1 MNTRAKWVEG
11 VTDLSGRLGDAA
23 AYLEVPAVAERTG
36 LSPSTI
42 TDLLSRK
49 EITSTTNV
57 LAPISRPAARISN
70 VPLYSEEQVA
80 EVVDRQRRT
89 GHRHLGGGDKPL
101 PSLSAAKCQQRKLVS
116 VREIAELANAKDADG
131 VHEQTVRRWA
141 RDAEDFPAAVALR
154 SRQGG
159 HPGVPEV
166 MRPRR
171 KAITWLVQHGYRR
184 ADGQTDPAEIP
195 EPRAESSSEAPV
207 SA

>member
-23 AYLEVPAVAERTG
+23 DYLEVPTVAERTG

-49 EITSTTNV
+49 KITSSTNV

-80 EVVDRQRRT
+80 EVVARQRQT

-101 PSLSAAKCQQRKLVS
+101 PSLSAARCRQRNLVS
-116 VREIAELANAKDADG
+116 VHEIAELANAADPDG
-131 VHEQTVRRWA
+131 MHEQTVRRWA
-141 RDAEDFPAAVALR
+141 REEETFPKAVALR
-154 SRQGG
+154 SREGG

-171 KAITWLVQHGYRR
+171 AVVAWLIKHGYRR
-184 ADGQTDPAEIP
+184 TDGEPSPAEVP
-195 EPRAESSSEAPV
+195 EPRAEQQNEAA
-207 SA
+207 SIG